1 MHDRWSKFADRF
13 AHDYGDRIG
22 RDAEP
27 PPRLEIVQAE
37 PDIGVV
43 ERDVGAALDVGR
55 AAAQVIDRLAVDGD
69 VHHIQL
75 VRALRTKLLSEAGVV
90 YALVIVARQRSCV
103 SS

>member
-1 MHDRWSKFADRF
+1 VDQGH
-13 AHDYGDRIG
+13 GDWIR

-27 PPRLEIVQAE
+27 PSRLEIVDAE

-55 AAAQVIDRLAVDGD
+55 AAVQVVDRLAVDGD

-75 VRALRTKLLSEAGVV
+75 VRALRTKLLSLSSDVHTLVV
-90 YALVIVARQRSCV
+90 I
-103 SS
+103 